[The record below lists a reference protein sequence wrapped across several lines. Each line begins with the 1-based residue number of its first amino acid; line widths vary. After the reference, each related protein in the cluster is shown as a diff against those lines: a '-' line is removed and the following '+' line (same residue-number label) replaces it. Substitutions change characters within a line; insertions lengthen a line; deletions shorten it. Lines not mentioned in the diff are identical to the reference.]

1 MTAGLV
7 TQFNPVSEFVPM
19 GQAKSG
25 SSSENFADALKS
37 STDKNPGV
45 AESNAVREK
54 ESANSSGSETVE
66 KNTAKDVDSKNQTN
80 DDNIDKA
87 DETAEANKPSDVDN
101 ADSDGS
107 KEDVAEE
114 VLEAA
119 AEVIATLANVLNV
132 LPEDVTDALERL
144 GLNQADIL
152 DEVNIPQVTV
162 ELSDATD
169 VTDIMTDETLF
180 AEVKELTEAVNET
193 QAALAEK
200 IGIDKDA
207 VKPLIND
214 VAEEINRQIEDI
226 TGEEAK
232 LKIDVDA
239 GNRAERE
246 NTGAGQ
252 ENGSSQMN
260 FAEQF
265 VNEIR
270 NINATA
276 GEEQISAYSTSME
289 DIYSQVSESLKL
301 NMQEDVTEMEM
312 TLHPASLGNVKVQL
326 AAKEGVV
333 TANFVTQNEQ
343 VKAALETQIVELKNN
358 MNEQGIKVEA
368 IEVTV
373 ASHAFE
379 ENLSNEGR
387 QADGEQESENKKRR
401 RIINLNEIDDSD
413 DNIIED
419 DIRIA
424 REMMMHNGTTVDY
437 MA

>member
-152 DEVNIPQVTV
+152 DEANIPQVTV

-200 IGIDKDA
+200 IGIDKDS

-214 VAEEINRQIEDI
+214 VAEEINRQIEDM

>member
-19 GQAKSG
+19 GQAKTG
-25 SSSENFADALKS
+25 SASENFADALKN

-66 KNTAKDVDSKNQTN
+66 ESTAKDVDSKNQTN

-152 DEVNIPQVTV
+152 DEANIPQVTI

-214 VAEEINRQIEDI
+214 VAEEINRQIEDM

-232 LKIDVDA
+232 LKIDVDT

>member
-19 GQAKSG
+19 GQAKTG

-80 DDNIDKA
+80 DDNIDKV
-87 DETAEANKPSDVDN
+87 DETAETNKPSDIDN

-119 AEVIATLANVLNV
+119 AEVIATLANVLNA

-152 DEVNIPQVTV
+152 DEANIPQVTI

-169 VTDIMTDETLF
+169 VTDIMTDEALF

-232 LKIDVDA
+232 LKIDIDA